1 MRAGVMR
8 QVYTNIRLCHVLYQV
23 RHGNYMHIG
32 PEWFSLASAEKVR
45 NSVGIEVSRVTSNP
59 QILAE
64 SEVNK

>member
-32 PEWFSLASAEKVR
+32 PEWFSLASAEKAR
-45 NSVGIEVSRVTSNP
+45 NNIGIKIFRVTSNP
-59 QILAE
+59 QTLTE